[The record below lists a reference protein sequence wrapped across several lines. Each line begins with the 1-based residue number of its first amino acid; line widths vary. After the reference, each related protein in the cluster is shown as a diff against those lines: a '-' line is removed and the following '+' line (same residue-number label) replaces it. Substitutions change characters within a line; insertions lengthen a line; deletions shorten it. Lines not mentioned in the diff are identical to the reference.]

1 MDSLASNIVQFDTTT
16 TTSSTTGD
24 IEWVDASTSTVTI
37 QNVCGNC
44 GQHYY
49 GYHQCPAYSWYPYSY
64 PVTQRGEVAELKAW
78 IEGFMDGRKMT
89 ERNLKKIQDKLQEF
103 LD

>member
-1 MDSLASNIVQFDTTT
+1 MNTASNIVQFDTTT
-16 TTSSTTGD
+16 TTASTGG

-44 GQHYY
+44 GQSYM
-49 GYHQCPAYSWYPYSY
+49 GYHECLPYWSWYPSY
-64 PVTQRGEVAELKAW
+64 PAVQKDEARELKAW

-89 ERNLKKIQDKLQEF
+89 ERNLKKIQDRLKEF
-103 LD
+103 LG